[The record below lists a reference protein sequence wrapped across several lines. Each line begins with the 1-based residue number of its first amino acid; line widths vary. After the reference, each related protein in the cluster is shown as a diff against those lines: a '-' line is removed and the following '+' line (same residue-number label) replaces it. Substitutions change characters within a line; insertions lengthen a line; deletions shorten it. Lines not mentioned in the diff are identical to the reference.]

1 MLPCLLILIHHPEI
15 DDQRIVPSMKS
26 RDCRHHAEDAEC
38 WDEVMT
44 REELPGIKMPVLAVS
59 YLPAEPGVNEI
70 IERLEAITRTT
81 SCKVMPFTSLDT
93 LVHYIRTEVC

>member
-1 MLPCLLILIHHPEI
+1 
-15 DDQRIVPSMKS
+15 MKS

-93 LVHYIRTEVC
+93 LVHYIKTEA